1 MFLETYLFNLFFCL
15 ALTSALLVV
24 LSSNAVYS
32 VFFLILTFC
41 NIIFILLFIGA
52 EFFAF
57 LLLIVYVGAIA
68 VLFLFVIMML
78 NIKIKE
84 SNLLKNKLSVCSPL
98 LFIIFLF
105 IWDYFYQ
112 FSNILNVH
120 WVNIHCESYYYDN
133 WIIELNNLTNIK
145 AIGKVLYSDY
155 SLLFILSS
163 FILLIAMIGVIILT
177 INQKIYGKAKKQKIE
192 MQLDRKSKETVKF
205 VHLRKN
211 I

>member
-15 ALTSALLVV
+15 ALSSALLVV
-24 LSSNAVYS
+24 FSSNAVYS

-78 NIKIKE
+78 NIKITK
-84 SNLLKNKLSVCSPL
+84 SSLLQNKLFVYSPL
-98 LFIIFLF
+98 LFITFLF
-105 IWDYFYQ
+105 VWDYFYQ
-112 FSNILNVH
+112 FSNILNVY
-120 WVNIHCESYYYDN
+120 WINTWCENYYYDN
-133 WIIELNNLTNIK
+133 WIIELNNLMNIK
-145 AIGKVLYSDY
+145 VIGKVLYNDY

-177 INQKIYGKAKKQKIE
+177 VNQKVYGKAKKQKIE
-192 MQLDRKSKETVKF
+192 MQLNRKSKKTVKF
-205 VHLRKN
+205 IHLRKL
-211 I
+211 

>member
-15 ALTSALLVV
+15 ALSSALLVV
-24 LSSNAVYS
+24 FSSNAVYS

-78 NIKIKE
+78 NIKITK
-84 SNLLKNKLSVCSPL
+84 SSLLQNKLFVYSPL
-98 LFIIFLF
+98 LFITFLF
-105 IWDYFYQ
+105 VWDYFYQ
-112 FSNILNVH
+112 FSNILNVY
-120 WVNIHCESYYYDN
+120 WINTRCENYYYDN
-133 WIIELNNLTNIK
+133 WIIELNNLMNIK
-145 AIGKVLYSDY
+145 VIGKVLYNDY

-177 INQKIYGKAKKQKIE
+177 VNQKVYGKAKKQKIE
-192 MQLDRKSKETVKF
+192 MQLDRKSKKTVKF
-205 VHLRKN
+205 IHLRKL
-211 I
+211 